1 MGTIIRFRLLLIALA
16 LPAVIILAAL
26 IAAFVAAVVN
36 RSAGAAV
43 AIGLIGLL
51 VLGDHRLRALPVFP
65 RPARNSSRGARAAT
79 ARAAAGPWPPPARE
93 ALGRALVV
101 WLLSIATG
109 FVVGICIGVVVAA
122 LSLPAIVAGVA
133 VYSSGA
139 GALLLVIIVSV
150 PILLAVGL
158 VLRGFAGT
166 QSSTYWTMA
175 FRRLELSRTRA
186 YGYLYQASPPAPT
199 A

>member
-1 MGTIIRFRLLLIALA
+1 M
-16 LPAVIILAAL
+16 
-26 IAAFVAAVVN
+26 
-36 RSAGAAV
+36 
-43 AIGLIGLL
+43 
-51 VLGDHRLRALPVFP
+51 
-65 RPARNSSRGARAAT
+65 
-79 ARAAAGPWPPPARE
+79 
-93 ALGRALVV
+93 LVV

-109 FVVGICIGVVVAA
+109 FVVGICVGVVVAA

-133 VYSSGA
+133 AYSSGA

-158 VLRGFAGT
+158 VLGGFAGT

-175 FRRLELSRTRA
+175 FRRLELDQPA
-186 YGYLYQASPPAPT
+186 PYGYLYQATPPAPT